1 MKTRS
6 FFSLFLVGL
15 TTLTTFAADVKQKQ
29 ANLAGFP
36 FWSSPKR
43 GYVPPF
49 VPGLNATLQLTDAQ
63 QEQIAKIRDDMANDP
78 AMQSARGL
86 SKSDPSV
93 TSEQREKAR
102 AAMDAA
108 TARMRE
114 QVAAILTPE
123 QKALVEK
130 INAAYAAAG
139 EETGI
144 IYQEKFASIKADPE
158 ARKRIQEEKNHDMEE
173 LFLNKLDGI
182 LNESQKAALA
192 SAAEEEAKRSANAA
206 ATKKAVK

>member
-6 FFSLFLVGL
+6 FLTLLLVGF
-15 TTLTTFAADVKQKQ
+15 TTLAALGADVKQKRTD
-29 ANLAGFP
+29 LSGFP

-43 GYVPPF
+43 GFVPPF
-49 VPGLNATLQLTDAQ
+49 IPGLNATLQLADTQ
-63 QEQIAKIRDDMANDP
+63 QEQIAEVQDDMANDE
-78 AMQSARGL
+78 AVKAARGL
-86 SKSDPSV
+86 SKSDTSV
-93 TSEQREKAR
+93 TAEQREKAR
-102 AAMDAA
+102 ATIEAA

-114 QVAAILTPE
+114 QIAAILTTE
-123 QKALVEK
+123 QKTLIEK
-130 INAAYAAAG
+130 INAAYAAAS

-192 SAAEEEAKRSANAA
+192 SAAQEEAQRNASTAA
-206 ATKKAVK
+206 AKKGVK